1 MQQTRLQIEHQ
12 CPQCG
17 APITLE
23 EADHLI
29 DCEFCKVKSYLVAR
43 DFFRYMLPHKAP
55 KNRELVYVP
64 YWRFKGMLFSCI
76 EDEIRQKIIDV
87 SHQGLESGHFPA
99 SLGLRSQTLKLKFV
113 TPEAEGRFLSPRL
126 SYDKFLEI
134 IELRFSEFLPKPIY
148 HQSFI
153 GESLSQIFAPF
164 YLDSKIYDAILNR
177 PVSQEPQ
184 EDFNL
189 QAFDGGRPKWNV
201 QFLPALCPDCGW
213 DLDGSRDSLVLT
225 CRNCKSAW
233 QAGKKGYS
241 RLKFAHM
248 PEEGEKVLFLPFYR
262 IKAEVEGMTLG
273 SYADM
278 VKVGNLPKVVQAS
291 WKDIPFRFWFPAFK
305 VRPKDLLRFSKY
317 LTLTQPQ
324 NQFVPTLPGG
334 PMQPVT
340 LPVKEAVEG
349 LKTTL
354 AAFLKPPRLM
364 FPKLSGLQITPK
376 SYILIYLPFHQKGNE
391 LSQPA
396 FNLRINR
403 NLLTFAKNL

>member
-17 APITLE
+17 GPITLE
-23 EADHLI
+23 ETDHLI
-29 DCEFCKVKSYLVAR
+29 DCEFCKVKSFLVAR
-43 DFFRYMLPHKAP
+43 DLFRYMLPHKAP
-55 KNRELVYVP
+55 ENRELVYVP

-99 SLGLRSQTLKLKFV
+99 SLGLRSQTLKLRFV
-113 TPEAEGRFLSPRL
+113 TSEAEGRFLSPRL
-126 SYDKFLEI
+126 PYDKFLEI
-134 IELRFSEFLPKPIY
+134 IEHRFSEFLPKPIY

-164 YLDSKIYDAILNR
+164 YIDSKIYDAVLNR
-177 PVSQEPQ
+177 PVSQEPP
-184 EDFNL
+184 EGLDL
-189 QAFDGGRPKWNV
+189 QSFDGGRPKSDV

-233 QAGKKGYS
+233 QAGKKEYT
-241 RLKFAHM
+241 RLKFACM
-248 PEEGEKVLFLPFYR
+248 PEDGKNILYLPFYR
-262 IKAEVEGMTLG
+262 IRAEVEGMTLE

-278 VKVGNLPKVVQAS
+278 VKVGNLPKVVQAA

-305 VRPKDLLRFSKY
+305 VRPEDLLRFSKY
-317 LTLTQPQ
+317 LTLSQPQ
-324 NQFVPTLPGG
+324 NEFVSTLPGG

-354 AAFLKPPRLM
+354 ASFLKPPGLM
-364 FPKLSGLQITPK
+364 FPKLSGVQITPK
-376 SYILIYLPFHQKGNE
+376 SYVMIYLPFHLKGNE

-403 NLLTFAKNL
+403 NLLTFARNL